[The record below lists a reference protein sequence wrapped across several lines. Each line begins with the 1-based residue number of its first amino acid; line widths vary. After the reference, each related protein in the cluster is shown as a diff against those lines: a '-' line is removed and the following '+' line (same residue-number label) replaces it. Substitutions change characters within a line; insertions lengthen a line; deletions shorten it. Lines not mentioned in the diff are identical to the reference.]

1 MNKNGGHV
9 ISKIKASLAQMAHKI
24 ESEPVIFIDAKGKHW
39 LNDSA
44 REFVREKE
52 ISTSNFMD
60 WLKIGSYHLQ
70 NFTYGDIDIR
80 MIGLSEGEA
89 IALLKHGGKKKAG
102 SGKCVLTEK
111 ENEVLLYL
119 AKGLANKQIAA
130 CMEIGPG
137 TVNAH
142 LDNIYQKL
150 GCSNRLMACLVALQN
165 GLLLPGNNAQRD
177 KKK

>member
-1 MNKNGGHV
+1 MNKTGGQI
-9 ISKIKASLAQMAHKI
+9 ISRIKASLVQMAHRI
-24 ESEPVIFIDAKGKHW
+24 ESEPLIFIDAKGKHW
-39 LNDSA
+39 FNDSA
-44 REFVREKE
+44 RELISEKE

-60 WLKIGSYHLQ
+60 WLKIGSSHIQ
-70 NFTYGDIDIR
+70 NFTYGDIDIH
-80 MIGLSEGEA
+80 MVGLSEGEA
-89 IALLKHGGKKKAG
+89 VALLKHGRKRKAG
-102 SGKCVLTEK
+102 SKKCVLTEK

-130 CMEIGPG
+130 CMNIGPG

-165 GLLLPGNNAQRD
+165 GLLVPGENTQPD
-177 KKK
+177 KKT